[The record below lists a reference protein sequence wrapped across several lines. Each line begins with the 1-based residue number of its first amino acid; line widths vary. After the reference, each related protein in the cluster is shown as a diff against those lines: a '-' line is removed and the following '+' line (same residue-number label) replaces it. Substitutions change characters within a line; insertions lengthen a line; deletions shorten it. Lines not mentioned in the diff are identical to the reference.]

1 MEPRPSTTT
10 GAEPPLL
17 PPLERGPGA
26 GGAHGVVAAQHLC
39 GFCDGLPDSAP
50 SLWQDI
56 GIGRADDP
64 RAAGRPESMVGRQAA
79 QPWLA
84 TIGLI

>member
-1 MEPRPSTTT
+1 LASAVLTT
-10 GAEPPLL
+10 
-17 PPLERGPGA
+17 
-26 GGAHGVVAAQHLC
+26 
-39 GFCDGLPDSAP
+39 
-50 SLWQDI
+50 
-56 GIGRADDP
+56 